1 MRMSPPPMFCTKVF
15 AFLAGTIHAG
25 GEMQPLALVCY
36 ERLMPGSQL
45 VNRLQDLNY
54 RVLALAEVPRLA
66 ATVQRESPLLLF
78 IDLATPG
85 DVCGGIAMLRSTP
98 ATAHLP
104 VIGFAPEN
112 APGLLASAQAAGA
125 TLAVSEIAV
134 INHLPQLI
142 EQALR
147 VD

>member
-1 MRMSPPPMFCTKVF
+1 
-15 AFLAGTIHAG
+15 
-25 GEMQPLALVCY
+25 MQPLALVFY

-54 RVLALAEVPRLA
+54 RVLTLDDATRLA

-78 IDLATPG
+78 IDLATTG
-85 DVCGGIAMLRSTP
+85 DVCAAIATLRSTP
-98 ATAHLP
+98 ATTHLP
-104 VIGFAPEN
+104 IIGFAPEH
-112 APGLLASAQAAGA
+112 APELLTAAQAAGA
-125 TLAVSEIAV
+125 NITVTETAV

-142 EQALR
+142 DQALR

>member
-1 MRMSPPPMFCTKVF
+1 
-15 AFLAGTIHAG
+15 
-25 GEMQPLALVCY
+25 
-36 ERLMPGSQL
+36 MPGSQL

-54 RVLALAEVPRLA
+54 RVLSLGEAARLA
-66 ATVQRESPLLLF
+66 ATVQRESPMLLF

-85 DVCGGIAMLRSTP
+85 DLCGAIATLRSTP

-104 VIGFAPEN
+104 VIGFAPED
-112 APGLLASAQAAGA
+112 APELLAAAQSVGA
-125 TLAVSEIAV
+125 NIVVSEIAV
-134 INHLPQLI
+134 INHLSQLI

>member
-1 MRMSPPPMFCTKVF
+1 
-15 AFLAGTIHAG
+15 
-25 GEMQPLALVCY
+25 MQPLALVFY

-85 DVCGGIAMLRSTP
+85 DVCGAIAMLRSTP

>member
-1 MRMSPPPMFCTKVF
+1 
-15 AFLAGTIHAG
+15 
-25 GEMQPLALVCY
+25 MQPLALVFY

-54 RVLALAEVPRLA
+54 RVLSLSELARLA
-66 ATVQRESPLLLF
+66 ATAQREAPLLLF

-85 DVCGGIAMLRSTP
+85 DICGVIATLRSTP

-104 VIGFAPEN
+104 VIGFAPED
-112 APGLLASAQAAGA
+112 APELLASAQTAGA
-125 TLAVSEIAV
+125 NITVSEIAV
-134 INHLPQLI
+134 ISHLSQLI
-142 EQALR
+142 DQALR